1 MSACRLKGFS
11 GLFFCMYK
19 NVTKYIFSL
28 FPQNMFDFKDR
39 LNFNKALIHEPPRT
53 EHKISF
59 FVHMYIEMYK
69 NQGIPYDGF

>member
-1 MSACRLKGFS
+1 MSTCSLKGFS
-11 GLFFCMYK
+11 CLVFFACY
-19 NVTKYIFSL
+19 YIFSL
-28 FPQNMFDFKDR
+28 FTQNMFDFKDR

-69 NQGIPYDGF
+69 NQGVPYDGF